1 MITET
6 LIRILRGEP
15 KEEMPNGVRK
25 ASPLVVGLSVFLI
38 ARKLSVDLGVKGWA
52 ELCLLLSPE
61 TPMDNTSLELL
72 PASFPN
78 AQQ

>member
-15 KEEMPNGVRK
+15 KEEVPGGVRK
-25 ASPLVVGLSVFLI
+25 ASPLVVALSVFVI
-38 ARKLSVDLGVKGWA
+38 TRKLGIDLGVKGWA

-61 TPMDNTSLELL
+61 TPMDNKSLEDL
-72 PASFPN
+72 PASFAN